1 MTERLSSSLRQV
13 EVSRSMAAVGE
24 LATYLSH
31 EIRNP
36 LSSIRLNLQMLRRDL
51 KHGSVPDDGEQLV
64 GLCLSELQ
72 RLDDVVRTVLE
83 VGRPGS
89 PSSGACDAHGVIRET
104 LRMMERALADRD
116 IRVLSKL
123 YASRAKVSMDAA
135 ALRSV
140 VMNLLLNS
148 RDALADR
155 GAPCINV
162 STRVLDGAGTDPRFE
177 LRVSDNGPGIP
188 AHLIARIFDPFFT
201 TKTTGNGVGLPTAMR
216 AVQECG
222 GVIRYQPADDW
233 VAGAEFV
240 IELPLA
246 DSGAKEDR
254 PAEPGP
260 AAARIRRLVAAGR
273 L

>member
-1 MTERLSSSLRQV
+1 
-13 EVSRSMAAVGE
+13 
-24 LATYLSH
+24 
-31 EIRNP
+31 
-36 LSSIRLNLQMLRRDL
+36 
-51 KHGSVPDDGEQLV
+51 V

-72 RLDDVVRTVLE
+72 RLDDVVRTVLD

-89 PSSGACDAHGVIRET
+89 PSRGACDAHSVIEET
-104 LRMMERALADRD
+104 LRMMTRSLADRR
-116 IRVLSKL
+116 IKVVSKL
-123 YASRAKVSMDAA
+123 YASRADVSMDAA

-155 GAPCINV
+155 LIPCITV
-162 STRVLDGAGTDPRFE
+162 STRLLDSTGTDPRFE

-188 AHLIARIFDPFFT
+188 AHLSARVFDPFFT
-201 TKTTGNGVGLPTAMR
+201 TKATGNGVGLATAMR

-222 GVIRYQPADDW
+222 GVIRCQPADDW

-246 DSGAKEDR
+246 DSAAKRQALLD
-254 PAEPGP
+254 AGP
-260 AAARIRRLVAAGR
+260 VTARSRRLVAAGR